1 MRLGILSF
9 VAGAWWL
16 QQQSVLPDADWAW
29 APAVLG
35 IAAAAVR
42 PAGTTQWLL
51 REALVKAGCVAVG
64 FSWAA
69 WCAQH
74 RLADALPPEWEGR
87 DIAIVGVVA
96 ALPQPYERGVRFE
109 FDVERVLTH
118 GARVPGRIVLS
129 WWGSP
134 ALEGEPAGYPE
145 LGAGERWQLTVR
157 LRRPRGTA
165 NPHGFDYEAWLLER
179 NLRATGYVRPK
190 AGSSRLAPMVH
201 RPAYW
206 IERVRQQVRA
216 RIQAAL
222 PEAPYAGVIAA
233 LAIGDQ
239 RAIPPEQWQTFTR
252 TGVNHLMSISGLH
265 VTMVSGLVL
274 ALVGGVWRRI
284 PRLALALPALKAAAL
299 AGLGAGLLYALLAG
313 FAVPAQRTV
322 YMLAVVAIALWLG
335 VIESVSVVLCVALLV
350 VVLIDPWAVLAPGFW
365 LSFGAVAVILY
376 VTTGR
381 IRREHWLATWGRVQV
396 AVTLALI
403 PPLLALFQ
411 QVSVVS
417 PIANAA
423 AIPVVSLVVAP
434 LALIGVALPFD
445 LVLQSAHLV
454 MSGCMALLEWLS
466 AAPDAVWQQHAP
478 PSWTVIVAIAALAL
492 LLAPRGVPA
501 RWLGVVGLVPLFTVA
516 PGALRAG
523 DVEIVVLDVGQG
535 VSALVRTE
543 RHALL
548 YDTGPRFGPGVD
560 SGSRIVVPYLRAAA
574 VKRLD
579 GLVVSHDDDDHWGGA
594 ASVLQALPVDWLLTS
609 LPDLDP
615 LVVRTE
621 PALRCESGQ
630 GWEWDGVRFEVL
642 HPARE
647 SYADSAVKDN
657 DRSCVL
663 AIAAP
668 GGRLLL
674 PADIERRSEEE
685 LLRRAPGQLRADVLL
700 APHQGSRTSSIP
712 DFVQAVGARV
722 VVFPIGYR
730 NRFRHPHREVVR
742 RYVESG
748 ARIYRTDR
756 DGAVTI
762 AIHAS
767 GEISVTPYRAV
778 YRRYWQTPLIDDPI
792 PDPEEFRTPSPITHH
807 SSRLNEAGDSESR

>member
-1 MRLGILSF
+1 MRLAILCF

-16 QQQSVLPDADWAW
+16 QQQSALPDAGWAW

-35 IAAAAVR
+35 LAAAAVR
-42 PAGTTQWLL
+42 PAGAAAWLL
-51 REALVKAGCVAVG
+51 REALVKAACVALG
-64 FSWAA
+64 FSWTA
-69 WCAQH
+69 WCAQQ
-74 RLADALPPEWEGR
+74 RLAAALPAEWEGR
-87 DIAIVGVVA
+87 DIAIIGVVA

-109 FDVERVLTH
+109 FDVERALTH
-118 GARVPGRIVLS
+118 GAHVPGRIVLS

-134 ALEGEPAGYPE
+134 AHEGAPAGFPE
-145 LGAGERWQLTVR
+145 INAGERWALTVR
-157 LRRPRGTA
+157 LKRPRGTA

-190 AGSSRLAPMVH
+190 TGSSRLAPMVH

-206 IERVRQQVRA
+206 IERVRQRVRT
-216 RIQAAL
+216 RIAAAL

-274 ALVGGVWRRI
+274 ALVGGLWRRI
-284 PRLALALPALKAAAL
+284 PRLTLALPALKAAAL
-299 AGLGAGLLYALLAG
+299 AGLGAGLGYALLAG

-322 YMLAVVAIALWLG
+322 YMLGVVAIALWLG
-335 VIESVSVVLCVALLV
+335 VIESASIVLCAALLV

-381 IRREHWLATWGRVQV
+381 IRREHWLASWGRVQV

-417 PIANAA
+417 PIANAV
-423 AIPVVSLVVAP
+423 AIPAVSLVVAP
-434 LALIGVALPFD
+434 LALIGVAVPFD
-445 LVLQSAHLV
+445 LVLQCAHLV
-454 MSGCMALLEWLS
+454 MGGCMVLLEWLA

-478 PSWTVIVAIAALAL
+478 PAWAVVVAIAALAL
-492 LLAPRGVPA
+492 LLAPGGVPA

-523 DVEIVVLDVGQG
+523 DVELVVLDVGQG

-543 RHALL
+543 HHALL
-548 YDTGPRFGPGVD
+548 YDTGPRFSAGAD
-560 SGSRIVVPYLRAAA
+560 SGSRIIVPYLRAAG

-594 ASVLQALPVDWLLTS
+594 ASILQALPVDWLLTS

-615 LVVRTE
+615 LVVGAE
-621 PALRCESGQ
+621 LALRCEAGQ
-630 GWEWDGVRFEVL
+630 SWEWDGVRFEVL
-642 HPARE
+642 HPARA

-663 AIAAP
+663 SIAAP

-685 LLRRAPGQLRADVLL
+685 LLRRAPERLRADVLL

-712 DFVQAVGARV
+712 HFVRAVAPGV

-742 RYVESG
+742 RYAESG

-762 AIHAS
+762 AIRAS
-767 GEISVTPYRAV
+767 GEISVTPYRAA
-778 YRRYWQTPLIDDPI
+778 YRRYWQTPLIGDPV
-792 PDPEEFRTPSPITHH
+792 PDPEEFR
-807 SSRLNEAGDSESR
+807 AGDGESR

>member
-1 MRLGILSF
+1 MRLAILCF

-16 QQQSVLPDADWAW
+16 QQESALPATDWAW

-35 IAAAAVR
+35 LAAAAVR
-42 PAGTTQWLL
+42 PEGAAQWLM

-69 WCAQH
+69 WCAQQ
-74 RLADALPPEWEGR
+74 RLADALPAEWEGR

-96 ALPQPYERGVRFE
+96 ALPQSNERGVRFE
-109 FDVERVLTH
+109 FDVERVLTP
-118 GARVPGRIVLS
+118 GARVPRCIVLS

-134 ALEGEPAGYPE
+134 AREDEPAGFPE
-145 LGAGERWQLTVR
+145 LGAGERWELTVR
-157 LRRPRGTA
+157 LKRPRGTA
-165 NPHGFDYEAWLLER
+165 NRYGFDYEAWLLER

-190 AGSSRLAPMVH
+190 AGNGRLAPMVH

-206 IERVRQQVRA
+206 VERVRQRARA
-216 RIQAAL
+216 RIEAAL

-265 VTMVSGLVL
+265 VTMVSGLAL

-299 AGLGAGLLYALLAG
+299 AGLGAGLLYASLAG

-322 YMLAVVAIALWLG
+322 YMLAVVAIAVWLG
-335 VIESVSVVLCVALLV
+335 VIESVSVVLYAALLA

-381 IRREHWLATWGRVQV
+381 IRREHWFATWGRVQL

-434 LALIGVALPFD
+434 LALIGAAVPFD
-445 LVLQSAHLV
+445 LVLHCAHLV
-454 MSGCMALLEWLS
+454 MSACMALLEWL
-466 AAPDAVWQQHAP
+466 AALPDAVWQQHAP
-478 PSWTVIVAIAALAL
+478 PAWTVVVAIAALVL
-492 LLAPRGVPA
+492 LLAPCGLPA
-501 RWLGVVGLVPLFTVA
+501 RWLGVVGLLPLFTVA

-523 DVEIVVLDVGQG
+523 DVELVVLDVGQG
-535 VSALVRTE
+535 VSALIRTE

-560 SGSRIVVPYLRAAA
+560 SGSRIIVPFLRAAG
-574 VKRLD
+574 VTRLD

-615 LVVRTE
+615 LVVHAD

-630 GWEWDGVRFEVL
+630 SWEWDGVRFEVL
-642 HPARE
+642 HPVRG
-647 SYADSAVKDN
+647 SYADFAVKDN

-674 PADIERRSEEE
+674 PGDIERRSEEE
-685 LLRRAPGQLRADVLL
+685 LLRRVPEGLRADVLL

-712 DFVQAVGARV
+712 HFVQAVGPRV
-722 VVFPIGYR
+722 VVFPVGYR
-730 NRFRHPHREVVR
+730 NRFGHPHREVVR
-742 RYVESG
+742 RYAESG
-748 ARIYRTDR
+748 ARIFRTDR

-762 AIHAS
+762 AIRAS
-767 GEISVTPYRAV
+767 GEISVMPYRAA
-778 YRRYWQTPLIDDPI
+778 YRRYWQTPLIDDPV
-792 PDPEEFRTPSPITHH
+792 PDPYEIRGTT
-807 SSRLNEAGDSESR
+807 NEGRGPMDDKAGDGESR